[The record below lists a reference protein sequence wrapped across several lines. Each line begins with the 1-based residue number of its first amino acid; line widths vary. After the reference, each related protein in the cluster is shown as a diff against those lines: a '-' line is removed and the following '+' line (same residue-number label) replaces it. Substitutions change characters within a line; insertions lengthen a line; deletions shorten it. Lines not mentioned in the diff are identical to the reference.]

1 MGFRQSYT
9 KPRATYEPT
18 TFAGKFGL
26 KKIAGLKEVGDT
38 CFVIPLDTVRGFM
51 NLPCHT
57 LKANGDEG
65 FKGSKWN
72 SKIVCHSINPE
83 TGEPMEEE
91 ALCCKLARLEKE
103 RFPEQDDSTKRA
115 ITFRSSRTVIPV
127 LVLGTKPSPEG
138 NTKPHITRLSL
149 TGIDFSFIDM
159 AESTYDESIVSN
171 IITQKTNNGEIE
183 DADGM
188 DQEELL
194 SLVLEQLQTS
204 LIKITCEK
212 GNFKNPTKSYSIV
225 PLTNTLIG
233 SKSGETETISWLV
246 KFLAGKIPGAKL
258 EAFYKKFPMIKDI
271 NNQVIDFISLFDQ
284 QVDSLCSEWEEE
296 ELEEYYNKFVKKQDK
311 VEEYKERDAKA
322 RAAEEEEEEV
332 SFNKPAKKA
341 SKAVEEDF
349 EDEDN
354 FEEDFEAP
362 AKPAKAKAKAQPAE
376 EEFEEETDFST
387 ADLEESSALDDV
399 AFDEDDFQMDED
411 DFEG

>member
-38 CFVIPLDTVRGFM
+38 CFVIPLDTARGFM

-72 SKIVCHSINPE
+72 SKIVCHSIDPN
-83 TGEPMEEE
+83 TGEPTEEE

-127 LVLGTKPSPEG
+127 LVLGAKPSPEG

-183 DADGM
+183 DADNM

-194 SLVLEQLQTS
+194 QLVLEQLQSS

-212 GNFKNPTKSYSIV
+212 GNFKSPTKSFSIV
-225 PLTNTLIG
+225 PLTNALIG
-233 SKSGETETISWLV
+233 SKSGETEVISWLV

-258 EAFYKKFPMIKDI
+258 DAFYKKYPMIKDI
-271 NNQVIDFISLFDQ
+271 NNQVIDFIALFDQ
-284 QVDSLCSEWEEE
+284 QVDSLTSEWEEE
-296 ELEEYYNKFVKKQDK
+296 ELQEYYDKYVKKQGK

-322 RAAEEEEEEV
+322 RAAEEEEEV
-332 SFNKPAKKA
+332 SFTKPAKKA
-341 SKAVEEDF
+341 SKAAEENF
-349 EDEDN
+349 EDED
-354 FEEDFEAP
+354 FDEDFDAP
-362 AKPAKAKAKAQPAE
+362 AKPAKAPKAKPVKEETFEDE
-376 EEFEEETDFST
+376 EEVDFST

-399 AFDEDDFQMDED
+399 AFDEEDFQMDEE